1 MLKNSQ
7 IDTEGAAV
15 VGLIA
20 IAIIAIFYLGAGA
33 KEIAIAISS
42 GLVGFLRG
50 KSAT

>member
-1 MLKNSQ
+1 MLNK
-7 IDTEGAAV
+7 IDNTEGV
-15 VGLIA
+15 VVIGLIA
-20 IAIIAIFYLGAGA
+20 IAIIAIFYLGTGA